1 MDQHPTAAQGRVLDD
16 RAFVRRVLI
25 VIALL
30 ALALLAWQL
39 RSVLVMLFGAI
50 VVATVF
56 RSLAD
61 PISRWTK
68 LPNGP
73 SVGIAVAIVFG
84 LLGLMFVIFGAQIG
98 SQFKLLM
105 ETLPSAWQS
114 LQERLG
120 NTGILRQI
128 AGATAGSGGGVGG
141 IAGAIMSAGSAMADT
156 LVVIVG
162 GIFLAAQPRFY
173 KSGAIKLVPE
183 AKRALI
189 AGAMDDSERALRLW
203 LKGQLVAMVVVGLL
217 TGFGLWMLGMG
228 SAVALGL
235 LAALLEF
242 IPYVGPIVAAI
253 PAVLI
258 ALTLSPELALSVVI
272 LYTAVQ
278 QFEGNVL
285 QPIVQQYAVDLPGV
299 VLIFSLIA
307 FGTLFGVIGIIFAAP
322 LAVVT
327 YVMVKKLYV
336 RETLGTATPI
346 PGEDKK

>member
-1 MDQHPTAAQGRVLDD
+1 
-16 RAFVRRVLI
+16 
-25 VIALL
+25 
-30 ALALLAWQL
+30 
-39 RSVLVMLFGAI
+39 
-50 VVATVF
+50 
-56 RSLAD
+56 
-61 PISRWTK
+61 
-68 LPNGP
+68 
-73 SVGIAVAIVFG
+73 
-84 LLGLMFVIFGAQIG
+84 
-98 SQFKLLM
+98 
-105 ETLPSAWQS
+105 
-114 LQERLG
+114 
-120 NTGILRQI
+120 
-128 AGATAGSGGGVGG
+128 
-141 IAGAIMSAGSAMADT
+141 MADT
-156 LVVIVG
+156 LVVIFG

-203 LKGQLVAMVVVGLL
+203 LKGQLIAMVVVGLL

-242 IPYVGPIVAAI
+242 IPFVGPIVAAI

-272 LYTAVQ
+272 LYTVVQ
-278 QFEGNVL
+278 QVEGNVL